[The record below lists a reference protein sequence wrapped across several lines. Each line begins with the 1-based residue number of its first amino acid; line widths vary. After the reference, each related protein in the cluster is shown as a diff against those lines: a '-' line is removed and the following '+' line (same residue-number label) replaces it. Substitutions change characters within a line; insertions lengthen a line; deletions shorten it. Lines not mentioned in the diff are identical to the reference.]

1 MRLPFILAVLLIATP
16 GLALANAG
24 GTKPP
29 RVVEGPA
36 RIVDGDTIW
45 IGETKI
51 RLYGIDAPETKQTC
65 VVANKPWRC
74 GEAASEA
81 LRRLLGN
88 TPVTCEDQGSDRY
101 GRMIGQCFVQGEDI
115 EAWMVLNGW
124 ALAYR
129 RYSLDYVD
137 EEKTAQDARTGLWR
151 GDFVPPWEWR
161 KGKRLQPV
169 LSPESATGCV
179 IKGNISSKGERIYHS
194 PGAQHYERT
203 KIDTAKGERWFC
215 TEAEAV
221 VAGWRKAR
229 R

>member
-51 RLYGIDAPETKQTC
+51 RLYGIDAPEAKQLC
-65 VVANKPWRC
+65 HRDNQPWRC
-74 GEAASEA
+74 GEAATEA
-81 LRRLLGN
+81 LRRLIGN
-88 TPVTCEDQGSDRY
+88 NPVRCEDHGSDRY
-101 GRMIGQCFVQGEDI
+101 GRMIGRCYVQGEDI

-129 RYSLDYVD
+129 RYSTDYVD
-137 EEKTAQDARTGLWR
+137 EEAVAQDDQAGVWS
-151 GDFVPPWEWR
+151 GEFVPPWEWR
-161 KGKRLQPV
+161 RGKRLQSDAV
-169 LSPESATGCV
+169 STGCA
-179 IKGNISSKGERIYHS
+179 IKDNISSQGERIYHVPS
-194 PGAQHYERT
+194 AQHYERT
-203 KIDTAKGERWFC
+203 KISTAKGEQWFC

-221 VAGWRKAR
+221 AAGWRKAKR
-229 R
+229 